1 MRLPRKVKV
10 GANTVFV
17 RMSKNDSLKGD
28 CGEFDPANM
37 LIRINSKLGAHQ
49 VALTL
54 IHECLH
60 AMWWD
65 AGLPKKEG
73 EERIVSALEG
83 RLGALIRD
91 NPKLVSYLQEKLK

>member
-1 MRLPRKVKV
+1 MRLPRTIKV
-10 GANTVFV
+10 GANTVSV
-17 RMSKNDSLKGD
+17 RMMKNDILKGD
-28 CGEFDPANM
+28 CGDFDPANM
-37 LIRINSKLGAHQ
+37 LIRINSKLGPHQ

-91 NPKLVSYLQEKLK
+91 NPKLITYLQEKLK